1 MARRNANTAAAIAGL
16 AALAALMGRKSEDG
30 GKVPVEDRPRR
41 DPNAQGAVQPEDI
54 DYAYYGEAEPAP
66 RGQTSPTPARPA
78 AASARPS
85 AAPARAAAP
94 TPARPAS
101 RQDYIPMSR
110 PGGPSPSDVR
120 KAEQEA
126 ERRFQEQREQRLA
139 TPGADAV
146 EQDIDVLTPFPG
158 LGRLRRGVQGAQVAS
173 RALTTRQPSIQEL
186 TFLGASGARE
196 MTPRALLEG
205 GRRGTGRMRD
215 LDIDA
220 QNAAAAQRVLSAP
233 AQRIAGP
240 TRAEML
246 AAERAAR
253 EAARR
258 EEMLRE
264 NAAAYGLNPNAPG
277 YEAAMRTLREN
288 LGGGAFTVKKKGG
301 RIKAKKMASGGLTS
315 KVSSVSKRA
324 DGIATRGKTKCK
336 VY

>member
-30 GKVPVEDRPRR
+30 GKVPVEDRVRR
-41 DPNAQGAVQPEDI
+41 DPNVQGAVEPGDI

-78 AASARPS
+78 AVSARPS

-126 ERRFQEQREQRLA
+126 ERRFQQQRQERLA

-196 MTPRALLEG
+196 MTPRALPAS
-205 GRRGTGRMRD
+205 T
-215 LDIDA
+215 
-220 QNAAAAQRVLSAP
+220 AAAERAALSAP

-315 KVSSVSKRA
+315 KVSSASKRA

>member
-41 DPNAQGAVQPEDI
+41 DPNVQGAVQPEDI

-66 RGQTSPTPARPA
+66 RGQTSPTPARP
-78 AASARPS
+78 

-126 ERRFQEQREQRLA
+126 ERRFQQQRQERLA

-205 GRRGTGRMRD
+205 GRQALPAST
-215 LDIDA
+215 
-220 QNAAAAQRVLSAP
+220 AAAERAALSAP

-277 YEAAMRTLREN
+277 YEAAMRALREN

-315 KVSSVSKRA
+315 KVSSASKRA